1 MLVAISD
8 IHLDDGTCGKSHSV
22 DSFHIFRER
31 LAQLA
36 YSASMR
42 SDGKYRPLERI
53 DLLLLGDIFEL
64 IFSTRWLKKKPGETG
79 FVRPW
84 TDPTQPELADK
95 ILEITQAILAHNAE
109 CMTILR
115 QMANGDAIS
124 LPPANAQGIP
134 ALETSERIP
143 IPVHLYYMVGN
154 HDWFYHL
161 PGEAYHQSRRLIIE
175 AMGLQNPP
183 APIAY
188 EPHEWDALLRLFE
201 KYRVYARHGDMYDK
215 WCFNPDLGRD
225 VATLGDALS
234 IELITRFPE
243 EVERNLGDSLPGNFY
258 QGLREMIN
266 VRPNVAV
273 PLWIGSQIRNYALVK
288 EAESLLKKVWNGLV
302 AEFLE
307 LKFVRSLNDKWNPFE
322 SVDELALV
330 LKLTR
335 WASIE
340 NFNRV
345 ILLIKKKLYQNDTSL
360 IRHAIK
366 EKVFTSRQADFI
378 VYGHTHHHE
387 TIPLDVYHQNGKEIY
402 QFLVNTGTWRSY
414 YDLTRYHPEHEKFLP
429 FQLMSYLAFFTGDE
443 NNGSRHEG
451 WLGTLV

>member
-8 IHLDDGTCGKSHSV
+8 LHLDDGTCGKSLPV
-22 DSFHIFRER
+22 DAFHIFRER

-42 SDGKYRPLERI
+42 TDGKYRPLESI

-64 IFSTRWLKKKPGETG
+64 ILSTRWLKEKPGETG
-79 FVRPW
+79 YVRPW
-84 TDPTQPELADK
+84 SNPALPALADK
-95 ILEITQAILAHNAE
+95 IREITQAILSHNAE
-109 CMTILR
+109 SMAVLR
-115 QMANGDAIS
+115 QMANGEAIS
-124 LPPANAQGIP
+124 LPPADAQGEP
-134 ALETSERIP
+134 ALETGERIP
-143 IPVHLYYMVGN
+143 IPVNIYYMVGN

-161 PGEAYHQSRRLIIE
+161 PGAAYNNSRQQIIE
-175 AMGLQNPP
+175 ALGLQNPHT
-183 APIAY
+183 PIAY
-188 EPHEWDALLRLFE
+188 EPDEWESLLQLFE

-225 VATLGDALS
+225 VSTLGDALA

-243 EVERNLGDSLPGNFY
+243 EVEKKLGDNLPANFY

-273 PLWIGSQIRNYALVK
+273 PLWIGSQIRNYALAEK
-288 EAESLLKKVWNGLV
+288 AESLIKKIWNGLV
-302 AEFLE
+302 VDFLK
-307 LKFVRSLNDKWNPFE
+307 LDFVRSFDNKLNPFE

-345 ILLIKKKLYQNDTSL
+345 ILLIKKKLFQDDESL
-360 IRHAIK
+360 IKHAFK
-366 EKVFTSRQADFI
+366 EKAFTSRQADFI
-378 VYGHTHHHE
+378 IYGHTHHHE
-387 TIPLDVYHQNGKEIY
+387 IIPLDVYQQNGKHIY

-414 YDLTRYHPEHEKFLP
+414 YDLTRYHPEQQKFLP
-429 FQLMSYLAFFTGDE
+429 FQLMSYLAFFAGNE
-443 NNGSRHEG
+443 RGGRRHEA
-451 WLGTLV
+451 WLGKLV